1 MRSRVIPAAVLA
13 LVAMVATSAGT
24 ARGDLIA
31 LRNGG
36 EVRGELLPDSRGKN
50 TGDLISI
57 RTLTGAIVSV
67 GKDDVED
74 VVRRR
79 PVLEEYE
86 TRRRSTSDTVDDQW
100 ELAEWCRTRSLAKE
114 RQVHLQ
120 RVVEL
125 DPEHERAHRGL
136 GHIRD
141 AKKRWVTRDQMMAA
155 RGFVKYRGK
164 YVLPQ
169 ELETLLQ
176 EEKVSEAEKAWF
188 KRVRMWHGWLDG
200 ERPERRID
208 AVTELRR
215 IHDPDAVPA
224 LARSF
229 KAAENEE
236 HRQMYVEIL
245 AKITGDKPI
254 QSLVLQSLWDESRTV
269 RETSVRGLLGRD
281 VSKALPLYLRALKN
295 SVNLVVN
302 RAGEALGVIG
312 NESVVPN
319 LIEALVTK
327 HTYTMLVPEPP
338 PGLPTDGSGMVPV
351 GTQVLPPNIELL
363 LATGRI
369 PGAIIQQYPPVG
381 PRVREVT
388 VEKDEENIGVLNAL
402 ALLTGENMGYDEPAW
417 RRWYNAHRNG
427 TTPPTPRKRQK
438 SLNSQ

>member
-1 MRSRVIPAAVLA
+1 MPSRVLLAAVLA
-13 LVAMVATSAGT
+13 FAVTAAFSAAA

-36 EVRGELLPDSRGKN
+36 EVRGELLPDSRGKQ
-50 TGDLISI
+50 TGELISI
-57 RTLTGAIVSV
+57 RTLSGAIVSV
-67 GKDDVED
+67 DKQDVED

-79 PVLEEYE
+79 LVLEDYE
-86 TRRRSTSDTVDDQW
+86 TRRRVAVDTVAGQW
-100 ELAEWCRTRSLAKE
+100 ELAEWCRTRSLSKE

-141 AKKRWVTRDQMMAA
+141 AKKHWVTRDQMMAA

-176 EEKVSEAEKAWF
+176 EEKVSEAEKGWF

-200 ERPERRID
+200 ERPDRRID
-208 AVTELRR
+208 AMTELRG
-215 IHDPDAVPA
+215 IHDPDSVPA

-229 KAAENEE
+229 KTAENEE
-236 HRQMYVEIL
+236 HRLLYVQIL

-254 QSLVLQSLWDESRTV
+254 QSLVLQSLWDESRMV

-281 VSKALPLYLRALKN
+281 INKALPLYIRALKN

-302 RAGEALGVIG
+302 RAGEALGIIG

-388 VEKDEENIGVLNAL
+388 VEKDEENLGVLNAL
-402 ALLTGENMGYDEPAW
+402 ALLTGENLGYDEPAW

-427 TTPPTPRKRQK
+427 TAPTPRKRQK
-438 SLNSQ
+438 SLSPQ